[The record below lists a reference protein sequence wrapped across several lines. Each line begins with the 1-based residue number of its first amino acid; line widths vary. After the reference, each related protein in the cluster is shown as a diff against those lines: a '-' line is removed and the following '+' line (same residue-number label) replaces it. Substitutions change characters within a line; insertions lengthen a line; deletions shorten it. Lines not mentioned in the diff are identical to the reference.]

1 MHLSCGVQRIQQFKT
16 RCVKCES
23 DTNRASV
30 PMMLLSRVLRNY
42 GIRFVLSGEGADEL
56 FAGYSYNFYF
66 PGCIASHNSSLRL
79 LSALLSSSHPFLFD
93 SSLAFAAAL
102 PSGEAAYSAAFFAFS
117 SAPFNFLNFFEV
129 KHFPTSCI

>member
-1 MHLSCGVQRIQQFKT
+1 MSDTCIVCSKPLLTSSFIHFDCSHRMHLSCGVQRIQQFKT

-23 DTNRASV
+23 DKNRASV

-66 PGCIASHNSSLRL
+66 VFTINVS
-79 LSALLSSSHPFLFD
+79 
-93 SSLAFAAAL
+93 
-102 PSGEAAYSAAFFAFS
+102 FS
-117 SAPFNFLNFFEV
+117 IFSNF
-129 KHFPTSCI
+129 